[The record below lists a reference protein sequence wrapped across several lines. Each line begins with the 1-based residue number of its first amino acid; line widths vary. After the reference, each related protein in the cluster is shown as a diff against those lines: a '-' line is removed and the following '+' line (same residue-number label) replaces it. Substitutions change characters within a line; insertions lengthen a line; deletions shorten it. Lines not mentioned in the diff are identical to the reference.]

1 LVASPAMD
9 DELRRQGRAFSAV
22 ADAYARARPTYPP
35 PAVEWLTGRTAQRVL
50 ELGAGTGKL
59 TEALVSRG
67 HRVTA
72 TDPSA
77 PMLRRLVERLDVP
90 AAQCVAESLP
100 FRAGSFDLVVVA
112 QAFHWFDLE
121 PALTEIAR
129 VLRVGGSLS
138 LVWNYRD
145 ERVPWVRRLSE
156 VIGAEPHAGDIAAML
171 ATTTHFSPPEHTSF
185 RFWQDLDGPG
195 LVDMVASRSYVAVL
209 SDAER
214 EPLLARVRE
223 LYDSYDRG
231 PLGLR
236 LPYTT
241 DCYRTRLARPQ
252 YGW

>member
-1 LVASPAMD
+1 MD

-22 ADAYARARPTYPP
+22 ADAYSRARPTYPP
-35 PAVEWLTGRTAQRVL
+35 PAVDWLVGRTPQRVL
-50 ELGAGTGKL
+50 ELGAGAGKL
-59 TEALVSRG
+59 TQALVSRG
-67 HRVTA
+67 HTVTA

-77 PMLRRLVERLDVP
+77 PMLHRLVEHLDVP
-90 AAQCVAESLP
+90 AAQCVAENLP

-112 QAFHWFDLE
+112 QAFHWFDVE

-156 VIGAEPHAGDIAAML
+156 VIGAEPHAGDVAAML
-171 ATTTHFSPPEHTSF
+171 ATTADFAPPEHTSF
-185 RFWQDLDGPG
+185 RFWQNLDGPG
-195 LVDMVASRSYVAVL
+195 LVDMVASRSYVAAL

-214 EPLLARVRE
+214 EPLLTQVRE
-223 LYDSYDRG
+223 LYDSYGRG
-231 PLGLR
+231 PHGLR

-241 DCYRTRLARPQ
+241 ECYRTRLARAQ